1 MQTLPADF
9 VDKFGQT
16 LPFMVGLS
24 CKTVL
29 WCVYCDIER
38 RELHG
43 LNRFMKFYGVKIF
56 NLVQFDYLGDGLFVV
71 RLFKETAFESK
82 YPTDK
87 AEDIELSKEWEALN
101 RSQYVLDTRT
111 LEGEKAIASIS
122 FNACSHQTDYTYL
135 MFVESDI
142 DHSRGEMILSPMWDA
157 YYKYWEDGS
166 SVVFKFVEKSW
177 TIKIRKSGEVCYL
190 GEGLV
195 DFASGAGLRDG
206 DFLVAF
212 REKEEINDCL
222 RVCIYDHKDHGLDMV
237 KADSFFLVILNLWI
251 KLNSNEFIILQMV
264 PFLVNQFYR
273 WKLTQIKIL
282 YVGGLDWGFKYK
294 PFPGYIYNL
303 EDMIKH
309 FRLKMK
315 ETIVFTFNESDVMY
329 ARVYQSNGVE
339 INYRSRIKQ
348 GQADDADEWI
358 WSFEEIPE
366 SGVGGDEDIGIDD
379 PMAVEDD
386 AVVNREFE
394 TCLTAGN
401 VDKKTH
407 GLFIPHTIKPASG
420 IWKKTQKIKFITEK
434 GVWDIGIIN
443 TAVRPRFSAGWNKF
457 IRGNEYTAGQKLMFR
472 MVEHDDYIDFL
483 ISKI

>member
-71 RLFKETAFESK
+71 RLFKETAFESN

-135 MFVESDI
+135 IFVESDI
-142 DHSRGEMILSPMWDA
+142 DHSRGEMVILLQILVGSCTRKLLSKFIELSVRSLMHLLRLCIVTLVHFQILSPMWDA

-237 KADSFFLVILNLWI
+237 KGS
-251 KLNSNEFIILQMV
+251 KL
-264 PFLVNQFYR
+264 
-273 WKLTQIKIL
+273 
-282 YVGGLDWGFKYK
+282 
-294 PFPGYIYNL
+294 
-303 EDMIKH
+303 
-309 FRLKMK
+309 
-315 ETIVFTFNESDVMY
+315 
-329 ARVYQSNGVE
+329 
-339 INYRSRIKQ
+339 
-348 GQADDADEWI
+348 
-358 WSFEEIPE
+358 
-366 SGVGGDEDIGIDD
+366 
-379 PMAVEDD
+379 
-386 AVVNREFE
+386 
-394 TCLTAGN
+394 GN
-401 VDKKTH
+401 
-407 GLFIPHTIKPASG
+407 
-420 IWKKTQKIKFITEK
+420 
-434 GVWDIGIIN
+434 
-443 TAVRPRFSAGWNKF
+443 
-457 IRGNEYTAGQKLMFR
+457 
-472 MVEHDDYIDFL
+472 
-483 ISKI
+483 